1 MNFLNSIL
9 LFFAVLLVGPTFLAN
24 SENKQSAAI
33 ELAAKK
39 DDPYKDMILVRGGTF
54 TFGMNNEDVMGD
66 WNNLQT
72 RKTVSS
78 FRIDKYEVSNYKYR
92 YYTHWLENLAND
104 TAVNDTKEKQMY
116 KQLAIKALPDTS
128 VWKEALGY
136 NDPMVEGYFRAKAF
150 NDYPVVGVTWTQ
162 ANNYCRWR
170 TDRAN
175 EKTLISF
182 GYLKKNQKYV
192 GKIVGIDKL
201 DTSLTNKVIKKR
213 VKSDDEYIVTPEF
226 RLPTEAE
233 WEYAAKVS
241 TMKNAAT
248 NFRQP
253 KSGANAVHNKSSLA
267 ATDSPF
273 PWGGNGV
280 DNLRSTKKGKQGM
293 YMANF
298 KAGTGDY
305 MGMVGYKNDGAG
317 YPSSVNSF
325 MQNSLGLYNMSG
337 NVNEWVADVYRPLSS
352 VDMDDLNPY
361 RRDSTLDGDDNKTSL
376 YDAENT
382 LISNKSR
389 VIKGGSWKDRPY
401 WLNVGTR
408 RPMDLDKASST
419 TGFRCATALF
429 GKDAVSESSDNAT
442 PWWKRLFKK

>member
-39 DDPYKDMILVRGGTF
+39 YDPYEDMVDVKGGTF

-78 FRIDKYEVSNYKYR
+78 FKIDKYEVSNKKYR
-92 YYTHWLENLAND
+92 DYTHWLEQLAKD
-104 TAVNDTKEKQMY
+104 SSVKDSKAKDLYKQM
-116 KQLAIKALPDTS
+116 AIKSLPDTT

-136 NDPMVEGYFRAKAF
+136 NDPMVEGYFRAKAY
-150 NDYPVVGVTWTQ
+150 NNYPVVGVTWNQ
-162 ANNYCRWR
+162 ANDYCKWR

-175 EKTLISF
+175 EIIYINL
-182 GYLKKNQKYV
+182 GYLKKGDKYV
-192 GKIVGIDKL
+192 GKIDTANKTAVDKQVV
-201 DTSLTNKVIKKR
+201 KKKIKT
-213 VKSDDEYIVTPEF
+213 DDEYIFGPVF

>member
-1 MNFLNSIL
+1 MSNQ
-9 LFFAVLLVGPTFLAN
+9 VV
-24 SENKQSAAI
+24 
-33 ELAAKK
+33 KK
-39 DDPYKDMILVRGGTF
+39 
-54 TFGMNNEDVMGD
+54 
-66 WNNLQT
+66 
-72 RKTVSS
+72 
-78 FRIDKYEVSNYKYR
+78 
-92 YYTHWLENLAND
+92 
-104 TAVNDTKEKQMY
+104 
-116 KQLAIKALPDTS
+116 
-128 VWKEALGY
+128 
-136 NDPMVEGYFRAKAF
+136 
-150 NDYPVVGVTWTQ
+150 
-162 ANNYCRWR
+162 
-170 TDRAN
+170 
-175 EKTLISF
+175 
-182 GYLKKNQKYV
+182 
-192 GKIVGIDKL
+192 KI
-201 DTSLTNKVIKKR
+201 
-213 VKSDDEYIVTPEF
+213 KSDDEFFLTPEF

-248 NFRQP
+248 NFHQP

-267 ATDSPF
+267 ATDSPY

-298 KAGTGDY
+298 KSGTGDY

-325 MQNSLGLYNMSG
+325 MQNSLGLFNMSG

-361 RRDSTLDGDDNKTSL
+361 RRDSTMDGDDKQTSL
-376 YDAENT
+376 YDPENT
-382 LISNKSR
+382 LISNKSK

-408 RPMDLDKASST
+408 RPMDYDKASST
-419 TGFRCATALF
+419 TGFRCVSSAF
-429 GKDAVSESSDNAT
+429 GFDAASESADNAT

>member
-24 SENKQSAAI
+24 SENKQSSAI

-39 DDPYKDMILVRGGTF
+39 YDPYEDMVDVKGGTF

-78 FRIDKYEVSNYKYR
+78 FKIDKYEVSNKKYR
-92 YYTHWLENLAND
+92 DYTHWLEQLAKD
-104 TAVNDTKEKQMY
+104 SSIKDTKAKEVYKQM
-116 KQLAIKALPDTS
+116 AIKSLPDTS
-128 VWKEALGY
+128 VWKEALGF
-136 NDPMVEGYFRAKAF
+136 NDPMVDGYFRAKAY
-150 NDYPVVGVTWTQ
+150 NNYPVVGVTWDQ
-162 ANNYCRWR
+162 ANNYCKWR

-175 EKTLISF
+175 EIIYINL
-182 GYLKKNQKYV
+182 GYLKKGDKYI
-192 GKIVGIDKL
+192 GKIDTANKTAVDKQI
-201 DTSLTNKVIKKR
+201 VKKK
-213 VKSDDEYIVTPEF
+213 VKSDDEYLFGPIF

-241 TMKNAAT
+241 SMKNAAT
-248 NFRQP
+248 NFHQP
-253 KSGANAVHNKSSLA
+253 KSGANAEHNKSSLA
-267 ATDSPF
+267 ATDSPY
-273 PWGGNGV
+273 PWGSTGV

-352 VDMDDLNPY
+352 VDMDDLNPF

-419 TGFRCATALF
+419 TGFRCASSLF
-429 GKDAVSESSDNAT
+429 GKDAVSESSDNST

>member
-24 SENKQSAAI
+24 SENKQAAAI

-39 DDPYKDMILVRGGTF
+39 YDPYEDMVDVRGGTF

-78 FRIDKYEVSNYKYR
+78 FRIDKYEVSNKKYR
-92 YYTHWLENLAND
+92 DYTHWLEQLAKD
-104 TAVNDTKEKQMY
+104 SSIKDTKAKELYKQM
-116 KQLAIKALPDTS
+116 AIKSLPDTA
-128 VWKEALGY
+128 VWKEALGF
-136 NDPMVEGYFRAKAF
+136 NDPMVEGYFRAKAY
-150 NDYPVVGVTWTQ
+150 NNYPVVGVTWNQ
-162 ANNYCRWR
+162 ANDYCKWR

-175 EKTLISF
+175 EIIYINL
-182 GYLKKNQKYV
+182 GYLKKGNKYI
-192 GKIVGIDKL
+192 GKIDTANKTAVDKQVV
-201 DTSLTNKVIKKR
+201 KKKIKT
-213 VKSDDEYIVTPEF
+213 DDEYLFGPVF

-253 KSGANAVHNKSSLA
+253 KSGANAVYNKSSLA
-267 ATDSPF
+267 ATDSPY
-273 PWGGNGV
+273 PWGGTGV

-298 KAGTGDY
+298 KTGTGDY

-337 NVNEWVADVYRPLSS
+337 NVNEWVEDVYRPLSS
-352 VDMDDLNPY
+352 VDMDDLNPL
-361 RRDSTLDGDDNKTSL
+361 RRDSTLDGDDSKTSL

-408 RPMDLDKASST
+408 RPMDRDKASST
-419 TGFRCATALF
+419 TGFRCASSLF
-429 GKDAVSESSDNAT
+429 GKDAPSESSDNAT

>member
-24 SENKQSAAI
+24 SENKQAAAI

-39 DDPYKDMILVRGGTF
+39 YDPYEDMVDVRGGSF

-78 FRIDKYEVSNYKYR
+78 FKIDKYEVSNKKYR
-92 YYTHWLENLAND
+92 DYTHWLEQLAKD
-104 TAVNDTKEKQMY
+104 SSVKDTKAKDVYKQM
-116 KQLAIKALPDTS
+116 AIKALPDTT
-128 VWKEALGY
+128 VWKEALGF
-136 NDPMVEGYFRAKAF
+136 NDPMVEGYFRAKAY
-150 NDYPVVGVTWTQ
+150 NNYPVVGVTWNQ
-162 ANNYCRWR
+162 ANNYCKWR

-175 EKTLISF
+175 ETIYINL
-182 GYLKKNQKYV
+182 GYLKKGDKYV
-192 GKIVGIDKL
+192 GKIDTANKTAVDKQI
-201 DTSLTNKVIKKR
+201 VKKKI
-213 VKSDDEYIVTPEF
+213 KSDDEYLFGPEF

-253 KSGANAVHNKSSLA
+253 KSGTNAVHNKSSLA
-267 ATDSPF
+267 ATDSPY
-273 PWGGNGV
+273 PWGGTGI

-298 KAGTGDY
+298 KTGTGDY

-352 VDMDDLNPY
+352 VDMDDLNPL

-419 TGFRCATALF
+419 TGFRCASSLF
-429 GKDAVSESSDNAT
+429 GKDAASESSDNAT

>member
-9 LFFAVLLVGPTFLAN
+9 LFFALLLVGPRFLAN
-24 SENKQSAAI
+24 SENKQAAAI

-39 DDPYKDMILVRGGTF
+39 DDPYKDMVLVRGGTF

-92 YYTHWLENLAND
+92 YYTHWLEALAKDSTNY
-104 TAVNDTKEKQMY
+104 AYLVKQ
-116 KQLAIKALPDTS
+116 ALPDTT

-136 NDPMVEGYFRAKAF
+136 NDPMVDGYFRDKAF

-162 ANNYCRWR
+162 ANNYCKWR

-175 EKTLISF
+175 EKTLLSLGFINKGQRF
-182 GYLKKNQKYV
+182 V
-192 GKIVGIDKL
+192 GKVASRDKL
-201 DTSLTNKVIKKR
+201 DSAMMSNQVVKKKI
-213 VKSDDEYIVTPEF
+213 KSDDEFFLTPEF

-248 NFRQP
+248 NFHQP

-267 ATDSPF
+267 ATDSPY

-298 KAGTGDY
+298 KSGTGDY

-325 MQNSLGLYNMSG
+325 MQNSLGLFNMSG

-361 RRDSTLDGDDNKTSL
+361 RRDSTMDGDDKQTSL
-376 YDAENT
+376 YDPENT
-382 LISNKSR
+382 LISNKSK

-408 RPMDLDKASST
+408 RPMDFDKASST
-419 TGFRCATALF
+419 TGFRCVSSAF
-429 GKDAVSESSDNAT
+429 GFDAASESADNAT